1 MKRFS
6 TIVCSIFLLSIFIFI
21 QPLGAFEIITADD
34 LKENVVVNTQ
44 LIRTADNFIILYDAS
59 GSMGDAYKPGVM
71 KIDAENQI
79 LKQQLAILPDL
90 GYKAGLYLFTPFKT
104 YYDMQAFNKDGF
116 MQAINRLP
124 NAKTFNKKTGQS
136 TPLAE
141 GIKALDP
148 ILAKLSGTTVV
159 FIFTDGTYT
168 YNKATKQRPLDAAQ
182 SIVKKYN
189 PCFYLISTATTP
201 AAKKL
206 LDDIAALNQCSRVIP
221 FDALYKNPVWGAGP
235 LYVVNSTQ
243 EVVTTTSKKIV
254 GAKASNVLFAFDQE
268 EILQSDYENL
278 NKVAKFLQDNPKA
291 YAVLGGFTDNHGDQE
306 YNLKLSKRRV
316 ESAKKYILSKGK
328 IASDRIVTH
337 WYGATNFVAPNDTE
351 EGRQKNRRVE
361 IAIGFTNIH

>member
-21 QPLGAFEIITADD
+21 QPIGAFEIITETD
-34 LKENVVVNTQ
+34 LKENIVLKSQ

-59 GSMGDAYKPGVM
+59 GSMGDQYKPGVM

-79 LKQQLAILPDL
+79 LKQQLAILPEL
-90 GYKAGLYLFTPFKT
+90 GYRAGLYLFTPFKK
-104 YYDMQAFNKDGF
+104 YYDMQVFDKDGF

-141 GIKALDP
+141 GIDALGP
-148 ILAKLSGTTVV
+148 ILAKLSGKTVV

-168 YNKATKQRPLDAAQ
+168 YNKATKQRPLEAAQ
-182 SIVKKYN
+182 NIVKKYN
-189 PCFYLISTATTP
+189 PCFYLISSATTP
-201 AAKKL
+201 DANKL
-206 LDDIAALNQCSRVIP
+206 LDDIAALNECSRVVP

-235 LYVVNSTQ
+235 LYVVNSIT
-243 EVVTTTSKKIV
+243 EIDTLTSKKIV
-254 GAKASNVLFAFDQE
+254 GAKASDILFAFDQE
-268 EILQSDYENL
+268 NVRQDDYENL

-291 YAVLGGFTDNHGDQE
+291 FAVLAGFTDNYGDQE
-306 YNLKLSKRRV
+306 YNLKLSKKRV
-316 ESAKKYILSKGK
+316 ASAKKVILEQGN

-337 WYGATNFVAPNDTE
+337 WYGATNFVASNKTE

-361 IAIGFTNIH
+361 IAIGFTDYH

>member
-1 MKRFS
+1 MKKVS
-6 TIVCSIFLLSIFIFI
+6 EAVSSIFLLSIFLFV

-34 LKENVVVNTQ
+34 LKDNVVEKTQ

-59 GSMGDAYKPGVM
+59 GSMGDMYKPGVM

-90 GYKAGLYLFTPFKT
+90 GYHSGLYLFTPFKT
-104 YYDMQAFNKDGF
+104 YYDMQVFNKDGF
-116 MQAINRLP
+116 MQAINQLP
-124 NAKTFNKKTGQS
+124 NAKTFNKKTGRS

-141 GIKALDP
+141 GITALGP
-148 ILAKLSGTTVV
+148 ILGKLSGTTVV

-168 YNKATKQRPLDAAQ
+168 YNKVTKQRPLDAAQ

-189 PCFYLISTATTP
+189 PCFFLISSATTP
-201 AAKKL
+201 DAKKL
-206 LDDIAALNQCSRVIP
+206 LDDIAALNECSRVIP

-235 LYVVNSTQ
+235 LYVVNSTK

-254 GAKASNVLFAFDQE
+254 GAKANNVLFAFDQE
-268 EILQSDYENL
+268 AILPSDYDNL
-278 NKVAKFLQDNPKA
+278 NKTAKFLQDHPKA
-291 YAVLGGFTDNHGDQE
+291 YAVLAGFTDNHGDQE

-316 ESAKKYILSKGK
+316 ESAKKYILSQGN
-328 IASDRIVTH
+328 IASDRIVTN

-361 IAIGFTNIH
+361 IAIGLSD